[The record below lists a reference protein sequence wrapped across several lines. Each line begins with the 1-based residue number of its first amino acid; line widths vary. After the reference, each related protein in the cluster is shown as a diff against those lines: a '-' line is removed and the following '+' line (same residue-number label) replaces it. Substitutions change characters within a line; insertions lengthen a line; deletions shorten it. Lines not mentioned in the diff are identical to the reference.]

1 MGHVRYIDKTREY
14 YLSQG
19 YAKPYRWANFKEVP
33 FTPLKKPLAESRLAL
48 VTTSEIALRT
58 WDDQRTPLEKGEAG
72 NVYSFPSDT
81 PIGDLYS
88 QSRSFDKYATTL
100 ADVNAY
106 FPVTR
111 LQEMQAAGRFASLA
125 PSAHGVYNAYS
136 QRRTR
141 ESDAPEL
148 LRRIQ
153 DEAVDVVLLTP
164 LCPVCHQTV
173 SLVARHL
180 EDNGV
185 PTVIMGTA
193 RDIVEHCGVAR
204 LVFSDFPLG
213 SPCGEPGK
221 PETQTAIVATALDLL
236 EMAQAP
242 RTTLISPFTWPAGE
256 AWKDKV
262 FTKEQPWKDA
272 EVEKEWLEKKA
283 LYRELRAQGK
293 V

>member
-88 QSRSFDKYATTL
+88 QSRSFDKHATTL

-148 LRRIQ
+148 LRRIR

-180 EDNGV
+180 EENGV
-185 PTVIMGTA
+185 PTVILGTA

-221 PETQTAIVATALDLL
+221 PEIQTAIVATALDLL
-236 EMAQAP
+236 ETAQAP

-283 LYRELRAQGK
+283 LYRELRGQGK